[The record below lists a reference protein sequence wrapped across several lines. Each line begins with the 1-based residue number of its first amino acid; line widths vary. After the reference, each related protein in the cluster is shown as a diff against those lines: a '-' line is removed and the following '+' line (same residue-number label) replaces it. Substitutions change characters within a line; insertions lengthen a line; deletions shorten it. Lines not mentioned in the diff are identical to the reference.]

1 MISFYLKWTFTEYK
15 ELLSIGLDRIWQIVH
30 NDVSFMVPSLESA
43 GYLRE
48 QFLLPSYFLFY
59 FVVFLGQAKYSY
71 FSADFRLKILLYYSL
86 IIASDFA
93 ILECVG
99 V

>member
-1 MISFYLKWTFTEYK
+1 
-15 ELLSIGLDRIWQIVH
+15 
-30 NDVSFMVPSLESA
+30 MVPFLESVHLKA

-48 QFLLPSYFLFY
+48 QCLVPFISYFVLFCW
-59 FVVFLGQAKYSY
+59 FLGQAKHFY
-71 FSADFRLKILLYYSL
+71 FSADFRLKIFLYYSL